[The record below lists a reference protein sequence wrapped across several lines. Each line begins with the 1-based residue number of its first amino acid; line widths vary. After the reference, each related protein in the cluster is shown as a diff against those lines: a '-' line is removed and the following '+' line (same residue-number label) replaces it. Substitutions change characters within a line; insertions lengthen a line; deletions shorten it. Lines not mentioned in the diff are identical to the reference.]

1 MEWAGVVGPS
11 GRGYYDG
18 DKAGNRAS
26 VESQRVRDSLI
37 AARKQF
43 SGK

>member
-1 MEWAGVVGPS
+1 MEWAGVAGPS

-26 VESQRVRDSLI
+26 VSAERVRQALI
-37 AARKQF
+37 QARKQI
-43 SGK
+43 SGR